1 MGENQAIDVI
11 WIHEIAHGR
20 QPDPQDPRF
29 HAARS
34 RTRIDAGMSEMLDHL
49 KSKLKASANFP
60 SPPAIAQQIIAL
72 AGDPHIDISQVA
84 AAVSRDPGIAAKLLR
99 VANSALYSRQRK
111 SANLRQALIV
121 LGLHG
126 ATTLALGFYLLGTYR
141 GLKSNG
147 VNYDRYW
154 RRAIL
159 SASAARCFGALQN
172 ANAVEDIFLAAL
184 LQDIAIL
191 GVDRSAPDFYR
202 DLPRNASHREFAA
215 YETAR
220 LGIDHAELGAWLLE
234 YWKLPEPLC
243 RAVAW
248 SHAPPIADRPTPTR
262 VAACCVALGGEC
274 VEILLAPAAEA
285 DFAALAEH
293 ASEWLGIDAPAVAD
307 VMGKIVAEI
316 PEIER
321 LFDTKLLQPDAARV
335 ILDQARN
342 LLKLRNLQALGQV
355 SGLRETDPKLEA
367 RSAALQDAQLR
378 DRLTGLYN
386 RGYLDLMLRREFQA
400 ATTGHWP
407 LSVVFVD
414 LDRFKGINETYGHEA
429 GDSVLVTTAKS
440 IASVARDTD
449 CVARYGGEEFVIVLP
464 GLASPGA
471 EIFCQRLIARLR
483 STLHPIRGTMVT
495 VTASV
500 GLATHSPTTPF
511 QRASHLINAA
521 DRSVY
526 AAKKSGRD
534 RLVRHN
540 SGGSVSAA
548 NT

>member
-1 MGENQAIDVI
+1 
-11 WIHEIAHGR
+11 
-20 QPDPQDPRF
+20 
-29 HAARS
+29 
-34 RTRIDAGMSEMLDHL
+34 MLDHL
-49 KSKLKASANFP
+49 KSKLKASVNFP

-72 AGDPHIDISQVA
+72 AGDPEIDISQVA
-84 AAVSRDPGIAAKLLR
+84 AAISRDPGIAAKLLR

-111 SANLRQALIV
+111 STNLRQALIV

-141 GLKSNG
+141 GLRSNG
-147 VNYDRYW
+147 VDYDRYW

-159 SASAARCFGALQN
+159 SASAARCFGTLQSSC
-172 ANAVEDIFLAAL
+172 AVEDIFLAAL

-215 YETAR
+215 HETAR
-220 LGIDHAELGAWLLE
+220 LGIDHAGLGSWLLE

-248 SHAPPIADRPTPTR
+248 SHAPPIAARSTPTGI
-262 VAACCVALGGEC
+262 AACCVALGSEC
-274 VEILLAPAAEA
+274 VELLLAPAAAA

-293 ASEWLGIDAPAVAD
+293 ASEWLGIDAPAVAE

-316 PEIER
+316 PEVER
-321 LFDTKLLQPDAARV
+321 LFDAKLLRPDAASL
-335 ILDQARN
+335 ILEQARE
-342 LLKLRNLQALGQV
+342 LLIIRNLQGLGPV
-355 SGLRETDPKLEA
+355 STLRETNLKYEA
-367 RSAALQDAQLR
+367 RSEALQDAQQR
-378 DRLTGLYN
+378 DSLTGLYN

-400 ATTGHWP
+400 ATTGSWP

-414 LDRFKGINETYGHEA
+414 LDRFKGINELYGHQA

-464 GLASPGA
+464 GLASAGA

-483 STLHPIRGTMVT
+483 STVHPIQGTMVT

-500 GLATHSPTTPF
+500 GLATHTPKTPF

-521 DRSVY
+521 DRSAYV
-526 AAKKSGRD
+526 AKKSGRD

-540 SGGSVSAA
+540 SGGPVTAH
-548 NT
+548 T

>member
-1 MGENQAIDVI
+1 
-11 WIHEIAHGR
+11 
-20 QPDPQDPRF
+20 
-29 HAARS
+29 
-34 RTRIDAGMSEMLDHL
+34 MLGHL
-49 KSKLKASANFP
+49 KSKLKASVNFP

-72 AGDPHIDISQVA
+72 AGDPQIDISQVA
-84 AAVSRDPGIAAKLLR
+84 AAIGRDPSLAAKLLR

-126 ATTLALGFYLLGTYR
+126 ATTLALGFSLVGTYK

-147 VNYDRYW
+147 VDYDRYW

-159 SASAARCFGALQN
+159 SASAARCFGSLQN
-172 ANAVEDIFLAAL
+172 ASAADDIFLAAL

-191 GVDRSAPDFYR
+191 GVDRAAPDFYR
-202 DLPRNASHREFAA
+202 DLPRTASHREFSAH
-215 YETAR
+215 ETAR

-243 RAVAW
+243 RTVAW
-248 SHAPPIADRPTPTR
+248 SHAPPIADRSTPTGM
-262 VAACCVALGGEC
+262 AACCVALGSEC
-274 VEILLAPAAEA
+274 VEILLAPAAAA

-293 ASEWLGIDAPAVAD
+293 ASEWLGIDAPALAG

-321 LFDTKLLQPDAARV
+321 LFDTKLLRPDAASV
-335 ILDQARN
+335 ILDQARD
-342 LLKLRNLQALGQV
+342 LLILRNLQAVGQV
-355 SGLRETDPKLEA
+355 GNETTLKLEA
-367 RSAALQDAQLR
+367 HAEALQEAQRR
-378 DRLTGLYN
+378 DGLTGLYN

-400 ATTGHWP
+400 ATTGNWP

-414 LDRFKGINETYGHEA
+414 LDHFKGINEAYGREA
-429 GDSVLVTTAKS
+429 GDSVLVSTAKS

-449 CVARYGGEEFVIVLP
+449 CVARFGGEEFVIVLP
-464 GLASPGA
+464 GLESPGA
-471 EIFCQRLIARLR
+471 KIFCERLIARLR
-483 STLHPIRGTMVT
+483 STLHPIRGTMVA

-500 GLATHSPTTPF
+500 GLATHAPKTPF

-521 DRSVY
+521 LTDS
-526 AAKKSGRD
+526 
-534 RLVRHN
+534 LV
-540 SGGSVSAA
+540 
-548 NT
+548 

>member
-1 MGENQAIDVI
+1 
-11 WIHEIAHGR
+11 
-20 QPDPQDPRF
+20 
-29 HAARS
+29 
-34 RTRIDAGMSEMLDHL
+34 MSEMLDHL
-49 KSKLKASANFP
+49 KSKLKASVNFP

-72 AGDPHIDISQVA
+72 AGDPHIDIAQVA
-84 AAVSRDPGIAAKLLR
+84 TAISRDPGIAAKLLR
-99 VANSALYSRQRK
+99 AANSALYSRQRK

-121 LGLHG
+121 LGLQG
-126 ATTLALGFYLLGTYR
+126 ATTLALGFSLLGTYR
-141 GLKSNG
+141 GLRSSA
-147 VNYDRYW
+147 VDYDRYW

-159 SASAARCFGALQN
+159 SASAAKCFGALQN
-172 ANAVEDIFLAAL
+172 ASAVEDIFLAAL

-191 GVDRSAPDFYR
+191 GVDRSAPEFYR

-220 LGIDHAELGAWLLE
+220 LGIDHAALGAWLLE
-234 YWKLPEPLC
+234 YWKLPQPLC

-248 SHAPPIADRPTPTR
+248 SHAPPIADRSTPTGT
-262 VAACCVALGGEC
+262 AACCVALGSEC
-274 VEILLAPAAEA
+274 VEILLAPAAAA
-285 DFAALAEH
+285 DFAVLAEH
-293 ASEWLGIDAPAVAD
+293 ASEWLGIDAPAVAE

-321 LFDTKLLQPDAARV
+321 LFDTKLLRPDAANV
-335 ILDQARN
+335 ILDQARD
-342 LLKLRNLQALGQV
+342 LLLVRNLQAQV
-355 SGLRETDPKLEA
+355 GSSSETNLKFEA
-367 RSAALQDAQLR
+367 RTEALQDAQRR
-378 DRLTGLYN
+378 DGLTGLYN

-400 ATTGHWP
+400 ATTGNWP
-407 LSVVFVD
+407 LSVVVVD
-414 LDRFKGINETYGHEA
+414 LDRFKGINETYGQEA

-440 IASVARDTD
+440 ITSVARDTD

-483 STLHPIRGTMVT
+483 STVHPIRGTVVT

-500 GLATHSPTTPF
+500 GLATHTPKTPF

-521 DRSVY
+521 DRSVWV
-526 AAKKSGRD
+526 AKKSGRD

-540 SGGSVSAA
+540 AGGPVSVA

>member
-1 MGENQAIDVI
+1 
-11 WIHEIAHGR
+11 
-20 QPDPQDPRF
+20 
-29 HAARS
+29 
-34 RTRIDAGMSEMLDHL
+34 MSEMLDRL

-72 AGDPHIDISQVA
+72 AGDPYIDISQVA
-84 AAVSRDPGIAAKLLR
+84 AAISRDPSLAAKLLR
-99 VANSALYSRQRK
+99 VANSALYLRQRK
-111 SANLRQALIV
+111 STNLRQALIV

-126 ATTLALGFYLLGTYR
+126 ATTIALGFSLVGTYR
-141 GLKSNG
+141 GLRSNG
-147 VNYDRYW
+147 VDYDRYW

-159 SASAARCFGALQN
+159 GASAARCFGALQN
-172 ANAVEDIFLAAL
+172 ASAVEDIFLAAL

-191 GVDRSAPDFYR
+191 GVDRAAPDFYR
-202 DLPRNASHREFAA
+202 DLPRRASHREFAA
-215 YETAR
+215 HETAR
-220 LGIDHAELGAWLLE
+220 LGIDHAELGAWLLG

-243 RAVAW
+243 RTVAW
-248 SHAPPIADRPTPTR
+248 SHAPPIADRSTPTGM
-262 VAACCVALGGEC
+262 AACCVALGSEC
-274 VEILLAPAAEA
+274 VEILLAPAAA
-285 DFAALAEH
+285 TDFAALAEH
-293 ASEWLGIDAPAVAD
+293 ASEWLGIDAPAVAE

-321 LFDTKLLQPDAARV
+321 LFDARLLQPKAASV
-335 ILDQARN
+335 ILDQARD
-342 LLKLRNLQALGQV
+342 LLRLRDFQAPGQV
-355 SGLRETDPKLEA
+355 GSLHETNLKVEA
-367 RSAALQDAQLR
+367 RTPAPPDAQQR
-378 DRLTGLYN
+378 DGLTGLYN

-400 ATTGHWP
+400 ATKGNWP

-414 LDRFKGINETYGHEA
+414 LDRFKGINETYGREA

-483 STLHPIRGTMVT
+483 STLHPISGTMVT

-500 GLATHSPTTPF
+500 GLATHTPKTPF

-521 DRSVY
+521 DRS
-526 AAKKSGRD
+526 ASIAKKSGGD

-540 SGGSVSAA
+540 SGGPASAA
-548 NT
+548 NR

>member
-1 MGENQAIDVI
+1 M
-11 WIHEIAHGR
+11 
-20 QPDPQDPRF
+20 
-29 HAARS
+29 
-34 RTRIDAGMSEMLDHL
+34 DAGMSEMLDHL
-49 KSKLKASANFP
+49 KSKLKASVNFP

-72 AGDPHIDISQVA
+72 AGDPDVDISQVA
-84 AAVSRDPGIAAKLLR
+84 VAISRDPGLSVKLLR

-111 SANLRQALIV
+111 STNLRQALIV

-126 ATTLALGFYLLGTYR
+126 ATTLALGFSLVGTYR

-147 VNYDRYW
+147 VDYDRYW

-172 ANAVEDIFLAAL
+172 AAAVEDIFLAAL

-191 GVDRSAPDFYR
+191 GIDRAAPEFYC
-202 DLPRNASHREFAA
+202 DLPRNASHREFQVH
-215 YETAR
+215 ETAR

-248 SHAPPIADRPTPTR
+248 SHAPPMADRSTPTGM
-262 VAACCVALGGEC
+262 AACCVALGSEC
-274 VEILLAPAAEA
+274 VELLLAPAAAA
-285 DFAALAEH
+285 DFAALAGH
-293 ASEWLGIDAPAVAD
+293 ASEWLGIDAAAAAE
-307 VMGKIVAEI
+307 VMGKIVAEV

-321 LFDTKLLQPDAARV
+321 LFDTKLLQPDAANV
-335 ILDQARN
+335 ILDQARD
-342 LLKLRNLQALGQV
+342 LLILRNLQALGQV
-355 SGLRETDPKLEA
+355 SSLRETNLKLEA
-367 RSAALQDAQLR
+367 RTAVLQDAQRR
-378 DRLTGLYN
+378 DALTGLYN

-400 ATTGHWP
+400 ATTGNWP

-414 LDRFKGINETYGHEA
+414 LDRFKGINDAYGREA

-464 GLASPGA
+464 GLPSPGA
-471 EIFCQRLIARLR
+471 EIFCERLISRLR
-483 STLHPIRGTMVT
+483 GTLHPIRGTMVT

-500 GLATHSPTTPF
+500 GLATHAPKTPF
-511 QRASHLINAA
+511 QRASQLITAA

-526 AAKKSGRD
+526 VAKKSGRD
-534 RLVRHN
+534 RLVLH
-540 SGGSVSAA
+540 SSTGQISAA
-548 NT
+548 NK

>member
-1 MGENQAIDVI
+1 
-11 WIHEIAHGR
+11 
-20 QPDPQDPRF
+20 
-29 HAARS
+29 
-34 RTRIDAGMSEMLDHL
+34 MSEMLDHL
-49 KSKLKASANFP
+49 KSKLKASVNFP

-84 AAVSRDPGIAAKLLR
+84 AAISRDPGLAAKLLR

-111 SANLRQALIV
+111 STNLRQALIV
-121 LGLHG
+121 LGLYG
-126 ATTLALGFYLLGTYR
+126 ATTLALGFSLVGNYKV
-141 GLKSNG
+141 LKSNG
-147 VNYDRYW
+147 VDYDRYW

-159 SASAARCFGALQN
+159 GASAARCFGALHN
-172 ANAVEDIFLAAL
+172 ASALEDIFLAAL

-191 GVDRSAPDFYR
+191 GIDRAVPDFYR
-202 DLPRNASHREFAA
+202 DVPRNASHRDFAA
-215 YETAR
+215 HETAR
-220 LGIDHAELGAWLLE
+220 LGVDHAALGAWLLE

-248 SHAPPIADRPTPTR
+248 SHAPPSADRSTPMR
-262 VAACCVALGGEC
+262 IAACCVALGSEC
-274 VEILLAPAAEA
+274 VEILLAPAAA
-285 DFAALAEH
+285 TDIAALAEH
-293 ASEWLGIDAPAVAD
+293 ASEWLGIDAPAVAE
-307 VMGKIVAEI
+307 VMAKIVAEI

-321 LFDTKLLQPDAARV
+321 LFDTKLLRPDAASV
-335 ILDQARN
+335 ILDQARD
-342 LLKLRNLQALGQV
+342 LLNLRNPQALRQV
-355 SGLRETDPKLEA
+355 AGLRETNLKVEA
-367 RSAALQDAQLR
+367 RTAALQDAHLR
-378 DRLTGLYN
+378 DGLTGLYN
-386 RGYLDLMLRREFQA
+386 RGHLDLMLRREFQA

-429 GDSVLVTTAKS
+429 GDSVLVSTAKT

-464 GLASPGA
+464 GVTSPGA

-483 STLHPIRGTMVT
+483 GTLHPIGDTMVT

-500 GLATHSPTTPF
+500 GLATHTPKTPF

-521 DRSVY
+521 HRSVY

-540 SGGSVSAA
+540 SSGPVSAG
-548 NT
+548 

>member
-1 MGENQAIDVI
+1 
-11 WIHEIAHGR
+11 
-20 QPDPQDPRF
+20 
-29 HAARS
+29 
-34 RTRIDAGMSEMLDHL
+34 MLGQL
-49 KSKLKASANFP
+49 KSKLKASVNFP

-72 AGDPHIDISQVA
+72 AGDPQIDISQVA
-84 AAVSRDPGIAAKLLR
+84 TAIGRDPSLAAKLLR

-111 SANLRQALIV
+111 STNLRQALIV

-126 ATTLALGFYLLGTYR
+126 ATTLALGFSLLGTYR

-147 VNYDRYW
+147 VDYDRYW

-172 ANAVEDIFLAAL
+172 TSAPDDIFLAAL

-191 GVDRSAPDFYR
+191 GVDRAAPDFYR
-202 DLPRNASHREFAA
+202 DLPRNASHREFSAH
-215 YETAR
+215 ETAR

-243 RAVAW
+243 RTVAW
-248 SHAPPIADRPTPTR
+248 SHAPPLADRSTPAGM
-262 VAACCVALGGEC
+262 AACCVALGSEC
-274 VEILLAPAAEA
+274 VEILLAPAAAA
-285 DFAALAEH
+285 DFAALAGH
-293 ASEWLGIDAPAVAD
+293 ASEWLGIDAPAVAE
-307 VMGKIVAEI
+307 VMGRVVAEI

-321 LFDTKLLQPDAARV
+321 LFDTKLLRPDAAGV
-335 ILDQARN
+335 ILDQARDF
-342 LLKLRNLQALGQV
+342 LMLRNLQTLGQV
-355 SGLRETDPKLEA
+355 GSLRETNQKLEVRA
-367 RSAALQDAQLR
+367 EALQDAQRR
-378 DRLTGLYN
+378 DGLTGLYN

-400 ATTGHWP
+400 ATTGNWP
-407 LSVVFVD
+407 LSLVFVD
-414 LDRFKGINETYGHEA
+414 LDRFKGINETYGREA

-471 EIFCQRLIARLR
+471 EIFCERLIARLR
-483 STLHPIRGTMVT
+483 STMHPIRGTMVT

-500 GLATHSPTTPF
+500 GLATQAPKTPF
-511 QRASHLINAA
+511 QRASELINAA
-521 DRSVY
+521 DRSAY

-534 RLVRHN
+534 QLVRHN
-540 SGGSVSAA
+540 SGGPVSAA

>member
-1 MGENQAIDVI
+1 
-11 WIHEIAHGR
+11 
-20 QPDPQDPRF
+20 
-29 HAARS
+29 
-34 RTRIDAGMSEMLDHL
+34 MSEMLDHL

-72 AGDPHIDISQVA
+72 AGDPHVDISQVA
-84 AAVSRDPGIAAKLLR
+84 AAISRDPGIAAKLLR

-126 ATTLALGFYLLGTYR
+126 ATTLALGFSLLGTYK
-141 GLKSNG
+141 GLTSNG
-147 VNYDRYW
+147 VDYGRFW

-159 SASAARCFGALQN
+159 SASAARCFGALQT
-172 ANAVEDIFLAAL
+172 ASTVEDIFLAAL

-202 DLPRNASHREFAA
+202 DLARNATHREFAA
-215 YETAR
+215 HETAR

-248 SHAPPIADRPTPTR
+248 SHAPPNADRSTPTGI
-262 VAACCVALGGEC
+262 AACCVALGSEC
-274 VEILLAPAAEA
+274 VEILLSPAAAA

-293 ASEWLGIDAPAVAD
+293 ASEWLGIDAPAVAE
-307 VMGKIVAEI
+307 VVGKIVAEI

-321 LFDTKLLQPDAARV
+321 LFDAKLLQPDAAKV
-335 ILDQARN
+335 ILDQARD
-342 LLKLRNLQALGQV
+342 LLILRNLQALGQV
-355 SGLRETDPKLEA
+355 SSLRETNVKLEA
-367 RSAALQDAQLR
+367 RTEALPDAQLR
-378 DRLTGLYN
+378 DGLTGLYN

-400 ATTGHWP
+400 AMIGHWP

-464 GLASPGA
+464 GLASAGA
-471 EIFCQRLIARLR
+471 EVFCQRLIARLR

-500 GLATHSPTTPF
+500 GLATHTPKMPF
-511 QRASHLINAA
+511 QRASQLINAA
-521 DRSVY
+521 DRSVH

-534 RLVRHN
+534 RLVRHT
-540 SGGSVSAA
+540 SGSPVSAA